1 MYSNLSLRCV
11 ACVYRVQ
18 YLSLRCV
25 DQEEVTSRV
34 RNLSEFVSEEA
45 MPAPDYFRFLETLW
59 GIECP
64 SNISTIGP
72 ILDGL
77 CDKRHIIV
85 RWYRNPKHEKH
96 LSFMGLNA
104 LASIG

>member
-11 ACVYRVQ
+11 PCVYRVQ

-45 MPAPDYFRFLETLW
+45 MPAPDYFKRKSQF
-59 GIECP
+59 GSVC
-64 SNISTIGP
+64 
-72 ILDGL
+72 LDF
-77 CDKRHIIV
+77 
-85 RWYRNPKHEKH
+85 Y
-96 LSFMGLNA
+96 S
-104 LASIG
+104 